1 MLTMDQQ
8 SPSSED
14 LIKTP
19 AVMSTIPLRP
29 SNSRFARLTSRKL
42 LWICGAVVFA
52 MIAITNLVVGLVL
65 CLASRSRASD
75 IALTVDLGYSKYVG
89 SNVEN
94 GVSQWL
100 GIRYAAAPV
109 GNLRFRAPQDPV
121 VDGKIYQ
128 ANAVGRI

>member
-1 MLTMDQQ
+1 
-8 SPSSED
+8 
-14 LIKTP
+14 
-19 AVMSTIPLRP
+19 
-29 SNSRFARLTSRKL
+29 
-42 LWICGAVVFA
+42 